1 MEKNLQKI
9 NVFLNLKKN
18 LLLLL
23 LFKDNTMYHIIII
36 ILFKISYFL
45 NFQVTYFDNK
55 TNSNSYVPITLFNCF

>member
-23 LFKDNTMYHIIII
+23 LFQDNTMYHIIMI

-55 TNSNSYVPITLFNCF
+55 TNSNSYVTITLFNCF